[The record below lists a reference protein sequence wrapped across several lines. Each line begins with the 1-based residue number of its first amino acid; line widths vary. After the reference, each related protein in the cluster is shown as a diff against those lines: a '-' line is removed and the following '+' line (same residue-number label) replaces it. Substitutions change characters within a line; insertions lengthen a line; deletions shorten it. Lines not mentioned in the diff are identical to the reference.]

1 LKHYFINDPQ
11 APVNQKEITFWFLGV
26 EEKIT
31 SDDGLFSKE
40 TLDFGSR
47 LLAETVNSQPALT
60 GDVLDL
66 GCGLGYIGLLLKKY
80 HPDINVT
87 MSDVNAKAVSTAAL
101 NSQQWGQKNET
112 ILSDG
117 FVGMTDRYFDC
128 IVCNPPIRTGKSVIY
143 PLLDAAIEHLKPR
156 GSLFIVMRKAQGAAS
171 MVTHLTPLA
180 TVTVCNR
187 EKGYWVIQA
196 CR

>member
-101 NSQQWGQKNET
+101 NSQQWGQK
-112 ILSDG
+112 
-117 FVGMTDRYFDC
+117 
-128 IVCNPPIRTGKSVIY
+128 K
-143 PLLDAAIEHLKPR
+143 
-156 GSLFIVMRKAQGAAS
+156 
-171 MVTHLTPLA
+171 
-180 TVTVCNR
+180 
-187 EKGYWVIQA
+187 
-196 CR
+196 